1 MRRPKWWALIAMLVV
16 AMAAL
21 VVPAVVVADP
31 DSTATVR
38 FGNPDVGSPYPP
50 PTFEHDSSSNAR
62 DNLTPRTSV
71 ISAGGNVTFDVA
83 GFHQPAIYEAG
94 TTPSDIN
101 VPPFPVPFNLF
112 INDPDG
118 RIALGAPVEGPW
130 TPPAGTFDTPGRYLV
145 LCNVTPHF
153 AFFNM
158 YGWVIVK

>member
-50 PTFEHDSSSNAR
+50 PIFEHDSSSNAR
-62 DNLTPRTSV
+62 DNLIPRTSV

-118 RIALGAPVEGPW
+118 RLAIGAPVEGPW
-130 TPPAGTFDTPGRYLV
+130 TPPPGTFDTPGRYLV